1 VPVGI
6 EQRHLALLGFLSLA
20 ILFADY
26 DLSLLTSVLKYLR
39 EDFELSEAALGTF
52 TGAMRL
58 GALPAFLLIPLAD
71 RIGRQ
76 RMFLISVAGLSVG
89 TFLTALSQSATQ
101 FVFLQILSRTFLL
114 TASATAFVIVT
125 EEFPAEHRGWGI
137 GILAAVASIGSGMG
151 ALLFAGIER
160 IPYGWRGLYVIGAVP
175 LVLLPLFRRRVPETR
190 RFELARG
197 AQLERE
203 SLSRTLGG
211 WLEPIVELGRRSP
224 KYAAGVIVLG
234 VLATAGHATA
244 FQMTA
249 YYVLEVHGW
258 APWQYSAMFFLGG
271 AVGVIGSPL
280 AGRLGDLYGR
290 RVLCLIVLVLFPA
303 AALTFYTGPVWS
315 VPIGWVCMV
324 FMSMS
329 AAVMLRAL
337 VNEVFPTSH
346 RGTGGGLLSTV
357 ETLGAAGGLFLY
369 ALLQGLFQAQGRV
382 VALISVLT
390 AASACALI
398 LFPETRGLELESI
411 SGDFDDSR
419 ETEETP

>member
-1 VPVGI
+1 
-6 EQRHLALLGFLSLA
+6 LALLGFLSLA

-39 EDFELSEAALGTF
+39 EDFDLSEAALGTF

-58 GALPAFLLIPLAD
+58 GTLPAFFLIPLAD

-101 FVFLQILSRTFLL
+101 FVFLQIVSRTFFL
-114 TASATAFVIVT
+114 TASATAFVMVT

-151 ALLFAGIER
+151 ALLFAGIDR
-160 IPYGWRGLYVIGAVP
+160 IPYGWRGLYVIGVVP
-175 LVLLPLFRRRVPETR
+175 LLLLPLFRRGIPETR
-190 RFELARG
+190 RFVLARG

-203 SLSRTLGG
+203 SLARTLRG
-211 WLEPIVELGRRSP
+211 WLEPIAELGRRNP
-224 KYAAGVIVLG
+224 KYAVGVILLG

-271 AVGVIGSPL
+271 AVGITGSPL

-290 RVLCLIVLVLFPA
+290 RVLCLIVLVLFPTA
-303 AALTFYTGPVWS
+303 AFTFYTGPVWS

-369 ALLQGLFQAQGRV
+369 ALLQGLFQTQGRV
-382 VALISVLT
+382 VALISLLT
-390 AASACALI
+390 AVSACTLI